1 MKHVPPSVREI
12 AFNCPHCGALAAQC
26 WYYLQVGRYAREHP
40 TPYIADASGVHELAM
55 SFVEDLSEKDHWRG
69 WAELMVKG
77 YPFFWSG
84 AFEASSSDLC
94 NVSVS
99 ECFSCRALSIW
110 IYDRLVHP
118 SVGAAP
124 PANSDLPEDIRLDYD
139 EASRILDQSPR
150 GAAALL
156 RLAIQKLC
164 KELGQPGKNINTD
177 IAALVAG
184 GLDPRVQKALD
195 AVRVIGPGGRGQLP
209 TRGSHGS
216 GRAPFGH
223 PAPQIM
229 VSLLN
234 GTHCARRAQGGGD
247 RC

>member
-55 SFVEDLSEKDHWRG
+55 SFVEDLSERDHWRG

-124 PANSDLPEDIRLDYD
+124 PSFALASRRTPSDRGSERFRCVSDQGEHQPEREAHLQRPGRAVVRENSDRLL
-139 EASRILDQSPR
+139 ER
-150 GAAALL
+150 GA
-156 RLAIQKLC
+156 
-164 KELGQPGKNINTD
+164 
-177 IAALVAG
+177 LVLFG
-184 GLDPRVQKALD
+184 R
-195 AVRVIGPGGRGQLP
+195 RGPGGGVAAGEALSGPPSSTAPDSICVFFP
-209 TRGSHGS
+209 TISSGPSRSMSSIGSRS
-216 GRAPFGH
+216 AW
-223 PAPQIM
+223 
-229 VSLLN
+229 L
-234 GTHCARRAQGGGD
+234 RRIP
-247 RC
+247 